1 MDWEKLKQAF
11 PPEEFEI
18 YAQLGISLPRLPL
31 GGLFQ
36 TSSKNSKEEIDE
48 VSIDKLI
55 EEIDQKIAEL
65 EAIEKQEEKH
75 GSAATEA
82 GERGT
87 RTGKWQDID
96 PAQYTN
102 LRSYLAAC
110 IDEGNLLEKIR
121 EGDLPPEKIAAKYL
135 NAQDGA
141 TLDLKDE
148 VFLAELYIY
157 WCIRLWEAGE
167 KAIASC
173 AGNVDGLYEHC
184 RLSDLLKEQQDLCAF
199 VDALYFALTGRQKA
213 KKQSNKDILPAASL
227 AFWGTLRAKS
237 FGGEPAEI
245 EKAYLKEYVQNR
257 KKLPRSREEGFC
269 RKLLRFI
276 VDAFGGDS
284 QFTKEID
291 EFYKKLDI
299 PAGGKN
305 ALCAI
310 LAEELWRG
318 DKYSAAIKAAKY
330 GLALQ
335 QPEAIQHSFN
345 ILGCSGIDA
354 KKWQLAYDAYASW
367 LDRTMTGELKNIPV
381 QFTAAEKAWRKSREG
396 KAAQA
401 AMQNNFAYL
410 CAEVGDRFEVGSREW
425 EALYHVAETEFKH
438 AVDVSEQN
446 FGYQVSCGTV
456 LWNQC
461 RFRDAFTQYKK
472 AAEIAKKAGTLQNQV
487 EALRACVD
495 LCPSAILAP
504 YLTGAPEPETFKTG
518 FWENCDAKQLFAD
531 YERFLR
537 EYRAGLETLK
547 TRPTIGGDKERREEL
562 AKGKGHAYLFRLS
575 DAMQELQTQATENDA
590 KQVRRAERLLLLI
603 NAAADRITD
612 GLRKQAYDP
621 IELDMRGWDGNHRLA
636 YRPDE
641 EPIAYY
647 TTLRTVQFL
656 FKPMYQPDPACAPT
670 TEAPADAGKEGKN
683 CLTMMHAMYM
693 NDPNEGLTLLQALQ
707 DGIDAG
713 EGRDVLFDGMPAA
726 DFRQEL
732 YDQNYVFLKAFT
744 NRVDL
749 LDMWAMYASD
759 RQSGKDSNGC
769 CVCIAPE
776 TFSRAKED
784 AEKEK
789 AGGGDAKA
797 ELSIAGGNDD
807 FNLYRVVYLNEH
819 GEIDKARNPK
829 LPESVPPCYACLKAL
844 TVELNDTLREIQDET
859 VRERAVEAARRF
871 LQASLRK
878 LTFLF
883 KEDAYF
889 LEEELR
895 LLVSRPVRDD
905 AQVAKLPTDPP
916 KLCFYPFFRVYIEKL
931 ILGPKVEA
939 PDNWI
944 PYFQRELNKMRYNG
958 VPQQVVVR
966 KSRIH
971 YRD

>member
-1 MDWEKLKQAF
+1 MDWEKLKRAF
-11 PPEEFEI
+11 PPELFEI
-18 YAQLGISLPRLPL
+18 KLKFSFREES
-31 GGLFQ
+31 FQ
-36 TSSKNSKEEIDE
+36 IWFEKADAKREE
-48 VSIDKLI
+48 K
-55 EEIDQKIAEL
+55 
-65 EAIEKQEEKH
+65 EKQEEKSD
-75 GSAATEA
+75 GVVAEA
-82 GERGT
+82 GERGI

-102 LRSYLAAC
+102 LSDYLAAC
-110 IDEGNLLEKIR
+110 INKGDLLEKIQKG
-121 EGDLPPEKIAAKYL
+121 ELSAETIEVEYL
-135 NAQDGA
+135 EAHDSS
-141 TLDLKDE
+141 TLGLEDE
-148 VFLAELYIY
+148 IFLAELYIY

-173 AGNVDGLYEHC
+173 AGDVKGLHDHW
-184 RLSDLLKEQQDLCAF
+184 RLSVFLEERKDLRAF
-199 VDALYFALTGRQKA
+199 VGALYSALIRRQTA
-213 KKQSNKDILPAASL
+213 KKQSNKGNLLAASL

-237 FGGEPAEI
+237 FGGEPAKI
-245 EKAYLKEYVQNR
+245 EKVYLKKYAQNR
-257 KKLPRSREEGFC
+257 KKLPQSREEGFC

-276 VDAFGGDS
+276 VDAFGDDS
-284 QFTKEID
+284 RLTKEID
-291 EFYKKLDI
+291 EFHKKLDI
-299 PAGGKN
+299 PDGGKN

-318 DKYSAAIKAAKY
+318 DKYLAAIKAAKY

-345 ILGCSGIDA
+345 ILGCSGIEA

-367 LDRTMTGELKNIPV
+367 LDRTMTGALKNIPV
-381 QFTAAEKAWRKSREG
+381 QFTAAEEAWRKSRGG
-396 KAAQA
+396 KTAQA

-410 CAEVGDRFEVGSREW
+410 CAEVGDRFEVGSQGW

-438 AVDVSEQN
+438 AVEVSEQN
-446 FGYQVSCGTV
+446 FGYRVSCGAV

-461 RFRDAFTQYKK
+461 RFRDAFTHYKK

-487 EALRACVD
+487 EALRACAD
-495 LCPSAILAP
+495 LCPSAILEP
-504 YLTGAPEPETFKTG
+504 YLAGAPEAEAFKTG
-518 FWENCDAKQLFAD
+518 FWENRDAGQLFAA

-537 EYRAGLETLK
+537 EYRVGLETLK
-547 TRPTIGGDKERREEL
+547 TRPTTGGDKERREEL
-562 AKGKGHAYLFRLS
+562 ARGRGHAYLFGLS
-575 DAMQELQTQATENDA
+575 DAMQELKTQARGNDA
-590 KQVRRAERLLLLI
+590 KQVRHAERLLLLI
-603 NAAADRITD
+603 DAAADQITTD
-612 GLRKQAYDP
+612 LRKQAYDP
-621 IELDMRGWDGNHRLA
+621 IELDMRGWDGHHRLA

-656 FKPMYQPDPACAPT
+656 FKPMYQPDPVCAPT
-670 TEAPADAGKEGKN
+670 AEVPADAGKEGKN

-713 EGRDVLFDGMPAA
+713 EGRDVLFGGMPAA

-789 AGGGDAKA
+789 AGGDARA

-819 GEIDKARNPK
+819 GGIDKARNPK
-829 LPESVPPCYACLKAL
+829 LPEGVLPRYACLKAL

-859 VRERAVEAARRF
+859 VRERTVEAARRF

-905 AQVAKLPTDPP
+905 AQVVKLPTDPP
-916 KLCFYPFFRVYIEKL
+916 KLCFYPFFRVYVEKL

-958 VPQQVVVR
+958 VPRQVVVR

>member
-11 PPEEFEI
+11 PPEEFERHVKYI
-18 YAQLGISLPRLPL
+18 FEKDSFRNWIEKTAAER
-31 GGLFQ
+31 
-36 TSSKNSKEEIDE
+36 EE
-48 VSIDKLI
+48 K
-55 EEIDQKIAEL
+55 
-65 EAIEKQEEKH
+65 EKQEEK
-75 GSAATEA
+75 SEDVAAGA
-82 GERGT
+82 GERGP

-102 LRSYLAAC
+102 LRGYLAAC
-110 IDEGNLLEKIR
+110 ISEGNLLEKIR
-121 EGDLPPEKIAAKYL
+121 EGDFPLEKIVVKYL
-135 NAQDGA
+135 NTQDSA
-141 TLDLKDE
+141 TLNLKDE

-157 WCIRLWEAGE
+157 WCIRLWEADE
-167 KAIASC
+167 KAIASG
-173 AGNVDGLYEHC
+173 AGNVEGLCDY
-184 RLSDLLKEQQDLCAF
+184 LSLSALLGEQQDMRAF
-199 VDALYFALTGRQKA
+199 VDALYSASALKNGTDA
-213 KKQSNKDILPAASL
+213 QSWPDDDSLPVASL

-237 FGGEPAEI
+237 LGGESAEI
-245 EKAYLKEYVQNR
+245 EEAYLKERGQNG
-257 KKLPRSREEGFC
+257 KEVFQSHEEEFC

-276 VDAFGGDS
+276 VDAFGGGS
-284 QFTKEID
+284 QLPEAID
-291 EFYKKLDI
+291 EFYKKSDI

-335 QPEAIQHSFN
+335 HPEAIQYSFN
-345 ILGCSGIDA
+345 ILGLSGIEA

-381 QFTAAEKAWRKSREG
+381 QFTAAEEAWRKSRGG

-410 CAEVGDRFEVGSREW
+410 CAEIGDRFEVGAQGW

-446 FGYQVSCGTV
+446 FGYRVSCGAV

-487 EALRACVD
+487 EALRACAD
-495 LCPSAILAP
+495 LCPSAILEPCLA
-504 YLTGAPEPETFKTG
+504 GAPEPETFKTG
-518 FWENCDAKQLFAD
+518 FWKNRDAGRLFVD

-562 AKGKGHAYLFRLS
+562 AKGRGHAYLFRLS

-621 IELDMRGWDGNHRLA
+621 IELDMRGRDGHHGLA

-670 TEAPADAGKEGKN
+670 AEAPADAGKEGKN

-713 EGRDVLFDGMPAA
+713 EGRDVLFGGMPAA

-732 YDQNYVFLKAFT
+732 YDQNYIFLKAFT

-789 AGGGDAKA
+789 AGGDARA

>member
-1 MDWEKLKQAF
+1 MDWKKLKQAF
-11 PPEEFEI
+11 PPELFEI
-18 YAQLGISLPRLPL
+18 NLKFTFREES
-31 GGLFQ
+31 FQ
-36 TSSKNSKEEIDE
+36 IWFEKTDAEREE
-48 VSIDKLI
+48 K
-55 EEIDQKIAEL
+55 
-65 EAIEKQEEKH
+65 EKQEEKSD
-75 GSAATEA
+75 GVVAEA
-82 GERGT
+82 GERGI

-102 LRSYLAAC
+102 LSDYLAAC
-110 IDEGNLLEKIR
+110 INKGDLLEKIQKG
-121 EGDLPPEKIAAKYL
+121 ELSAETIEVEYL
-135 NAQDGA
+135 EAHDSS
-141 TLDLKDE
+141 TLGLEDE
-148 VFLAELYIY
+148 IFLAELYIY

-167 KAIASC
+167 KVIASC
-173 AGNVDGLYEHC
+173 AGDVKGLHDHW
-184 RLSDLLKEQQDLCAF
+184 RLSVFLEERKDLRAF
-199 VDALYFALTGRQKA
+199 VGALYSALIRRQTA
-213 KKQSNKDILPAASL
+213 KKQSYKGNLLAASL

-237 FGGEPAEI
+237 FGGEPAKI
-245 EKAYLKEYVQNR
+245 EKVYLKKYAQNR
-257 KKLPRSREEGFC
+257 KKLPQYREEGFC

-276 VDAFGGDS
+276 VDAFDDDS
-284 QFTKEID
+284 RLTKEID
-291 EFYKKLDI
+291 EFHKKLDI

-318 DKYSAAIKAAKY
+318 DKYLAAIKAAKY

-345 ILGCSGIDA
+345 ILGCSGIEA

-381 QFTAAEKAWRKSREG
+381 QFTAAEEAWRKSRGG

-410 CAEVGDRFEVGSREW
+410 CAEIGDRFEVGAQGW

-446 FGYQVSCGTV
+446 FGYRVSCGAV

-461 RFRDAFTQYKK
+461 RFRDAFTHYKK

-487 EALRACVD
+487 EALRACAD
-495 LCPSAILAP
+495 LCPSAILEPCLA
-504 YLTGAPEPETFKTG
+504 GAPEPETFKTG
-518 FWENCDAKQLFAD
+518 FWKNRDAGRLFVD
-531 YERFLR
+531 YEGFLR
-537 EYRAGLETLK
+537 EYREGLETLK
-547 TRPTIGGDKERREEL
+547 TRPTTGGDKERREEL
-562 AKGKGHAYLFRLS
+562 AKGRGHAYLFRLS
-575 DAMQELQTQATENDA
+575 DAMQELKTQATKNDA
-590 KQVRRAERLLLLI
+590 KRVRCAEHLLLLI
-603 NAAADRITD
+603 DAAADQITTD
-612 GLRKQAYDP
+612 LRKQAYDP
-621 IELDMRGWDGNHRLA
+621 IELDMRGRDGHHRLA

-670 TEAPADAGKEGKN
+670 AEAPADAGKEGKN

-713 EGRDVLFDGMPAA
+713 EGRDVLFGGMPAA

-732 YDQNYVFLKAFT
+732 YDQNYIFLKAFT